1 MLKEEQAN
9 LLNSILSN
17 EYSLY
22 IILMVATAFPVGF
35 FAGLFGIGGGLITVP
50 FLFFI
55 FDALGV
61 DKNYLMH
68 LAVGTSFAII
78 IPTSMVSVYTHNK
91 HKSVDPNLVKTYG
104 MFVVIGVLFGTT
116 FAAMAKTKLLIV
128 FFTLVVFCLGTYL
141 LINSNQQKISKN
153 KFKLHFRII
162 FGLISGFIS
171 APMGIGGAVM
181 NVPILKYFGYPIK
194 KAIGSAATIGFI
206 IALCGAIGFCYS
218 GSVLNVKLP
227 LSVGFI
233 NIPAFLIFIPI
244 TMLMAKVGANQAH
257 KINKVKLQVFFGIFL
272 YVVGTIF
279 VYRYSG
285 L

>member
-1 MLKEEQAN
+1 M
-9 LLNSILSN
+9 I
-17 EYSLY
+17 
-22 IILMVATAFPVGF
+22 VTAFPVGF

-55 FDALGV
+55 FEALGV

-78 IPTSMVSVYTHNK
+78 VPTSMVSVYTHNK
-91 HKSVDPNLVKTYG
+91 HKSVDQNLIKTYG
-104 MFVVIGVLFGTT
+104 LFVIIGVLLGTT
-116 FAAMAKTKLLIV
+116 FAAIMKTKSLVI
-128 FFTLVVFCLGTYL
+128 FFSAVVFCLGTYL
-141 LINSNQQKISKN
+141 LINSNQQTISRK

-206 IALCGAIGFCYS
+206 IALCGAIGFWYS
-218 GSVLNVKLP
+218 GFILKTNLP
-227 LSVGFI
+227 LSIGFI

-244 TMLMAKVGANQAH
+244 TMMMAKVGANKAH
-257 KINKVKLQVFFGIFL
+257 KINKVKLQVYFGIFL

-279 VYRYSG
+279 IYRYSG

>member
-1 MLKEEQAN
+1 MA
-9 LLNSILSN
+9 
-17 EYSLY
+17 
-22 IILMVATAFPVGF
+22 VTAIPVGF

-55 FDALGV
+55 FEALEI
-61 DKNYLMH
+61 NNLYLMH

-91 HKSVDPNLVKTYG
+91 HKSVDINIIKTYG
-104 MFVVIGVLFGTT
+104 LFVVLGVFLGTT
-116 FAAMAKTKLLIV
+116 FAALAKTKLLII
-128 FFTLVVFCLGTYL
+128 FFSIVVFCLGTYL
-141 LINSNQQKISKN
+141 LLNSNQQKIN
-153 KFKLHFRII
+153 KKKFRLLFRII

-194 KAIGSAATIGFI
+194 KAIGSAAAIGFV
-206 IALCGAIGFCYS
+206 IALCGAIGFWYS
-218 GSVLNVKLP
+218 GSLLKVNLP
-227 LSVGFI
+227 LSIGFI

-244 TMLMAKVGANQAH
+244 TMLMAKVGANSAH
-257 KINKVKLQVFFGIFL
+257 KINKTKLQVFFGIFL

-279 VYRYSG
+279 IFRYSS

>member
-1 MLKEEQAN
+1 M
-9 LLNSILSN
+9 I
-17 EYSLY
+17 
-22 IILMVATAFPVGF
+22 ATAFPVGF

-50 FLFFI
+50 FLFFT
-55 FDALGV
+55 FEALGI

-78 IPTSMVSVYTHNK
+78 IPTSIVSVYTHNK
-91 HKSVDPNLVKTYG
+91 HKSVDPSIVKSYG
-104 MFVVIGVLFGTT
+104 LFVIIGVLLGTI
-116 FAAMAKTKLLIV
+116 FAAIMKTKSLVV
-128 FFTLVVFCLGTYL
+128 FFTIVVFCLGTYL
-141 LINSNQQKISKN
+141 LINSNQRKIKKK
-153 KFKLHFRII
+153 KFKLHYRII

-181 NVPILKYFGYPIK
+181 NVPILKYFGYTIK

-206 IALCGAIGFCYS
+206 IAFCGAFGFWYS
-218 GSVLNVKLP
+218 GLFLNIELP

-244 TMLMAKVGANQAH
+244 TMFMAKVGANRAH
-257 KINKVKLQVFFGIFL
+257 KIDKVKLQVLFGIFL

-279 VYRYSG
+279 VFRYSG

>member
-1 MLKEEQAN
+1 
-9 LLNSILSN
+9 
-17 EYSLY
+17 
-22 IILMVATAFPVGF
+22 MVITAFPVGF

-55 FDALGV
+55 FEALGINQ
-61 DKNYLMH
+61 NYLMH
-68 LAVGTSFAII
+68 LAVGTSFSII

-91 HKSVDPNLVKTYG
+91 HKSVDPNIVKTYG
-104 MFVVIGVLFGTT
+104 LFVVIGVLLGTT
-116 FAAMAKTKLLIV
+116 FAAVMKTKSLVIFFTIVV
-128 FFTLVVFCLGTYL
+128 FFLGTYL
-141 LINSNQQKISKN
+141 LINSNQQTISKK
-153 KFKLHFRII
+153 KFKIHFRII

-181 NVPILKYFGYPIK
+181 NVPILKFFGYPIK

-206 IALCGAIGFCYS
+206 IALCGAIGFWYS
-218 GSVLNVKLP
+218 GFILKANLP
-227 LSVGFI
+227 LSIGFI

-244 TMLMAKVGANQAH
+244 TMFMARVGANSAH
-257 KINKVKLQVFFGIFL
+257 RIEKSKLQMFFGIFL

-279 VYRYSG
+279 VFRYST

>member
-1 MLKEEQAN
+1 M
-9 LLNSILSN
+9 I
-17 EYSLY
+17 
-22 IILMVATAFPVGF
+22 ATAFPVGF

-50 FLFFI
+50 FLFFL
-55 FDALGV
+55 FEALGV

-91 HKSVDPNLVKTYG
+91 HKSVDPNIVKTYG
-104 MFVVIGVLFGTT
+104 LFVIIGVLLGTT
-116 FAAMAKTKLLIV
+116 FAAMAKTKL
-128 FFTLVVFCLGTYL
+128 LVVFCLGTYL
-141 LINSNQQKISKN
+141 LINSNQQKISRN

-206 IALCGAIGFCYS
+206 IALCGAIGFCFS
-218 GSVLNVKLP
+218 GSILNVKLP
-227 LSVGFI
+227 LSIGFI

-244 TMLMAKVGANQAH
+244 TMFMAKVGANYAH
-257 KINKVKLQVFFGIFL
+257 KIDKIKLQVFFGIFL
-272 YVVGTIF
+272 YIVGIIF
-279 VYRYSG
+279 VVRYSG